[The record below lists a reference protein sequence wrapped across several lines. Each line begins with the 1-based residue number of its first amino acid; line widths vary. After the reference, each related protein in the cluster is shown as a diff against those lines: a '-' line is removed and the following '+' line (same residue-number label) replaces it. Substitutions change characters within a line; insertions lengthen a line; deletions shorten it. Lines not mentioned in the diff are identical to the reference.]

1 MYCLQ
6 LFKPIE
12 PIEQMF
18 LTMNPID
25 TYIKT
30 APEFSQEI
38 LLHFRKLVHQ
48 SVPDVEE
55 KIKWGFPHFIY
66 KNDVICSMAA
76 FSKHCAFSFPKAVLM
91 KDKSLLEKAKSEEA
105 MGHFGKIKTSQDLP
119 SDSKIKAYIKESVSL
134 IGKKREMKIISVGL
148 PKILKILLDNN
159 KNANDCFLKMSPS
172 HQKEYINYINEAKKI
187 ETQMRRAEKVLEM
200 ILNKSIQK

>member
-1 MYCLQ
+1 MFCLQ
-6 LFKPIE
+6 LFKPIEPFE

-76 FSKHCAFSFPKAVLM
+76 FSKHCAFSFPKAALM
-91 KDKSLLEKAKSEEA
+91 IDKSLLEKAKSEEA
-105 MGHFGKIKTSQDLP
+105 MGHFGKIKTIEDLP
-119 SDSKIKAYIKESVSL
+119 SDSKIKSYLKASVSL
-134 IGKKREMKIISVGL
+134 MGTTLEKKKSTIKI
-148 PKILKILLDNN
+148 PAILNTLLYKN
-159 KNANDCFLKMSPS
+159 KKAFEKFSSMSPS
-172 HQKEYINYINEAKKI
+172 HQKEYINYITEAKKE
-187 ETQMRRAEKVLEM
+187 ETQIRRAEKVLEM
-200 ILNKSIQK
+200 LLNK